1 MTVACICIFLGKECN
16 HCGAGK
22 YSSPQRDKCLTRT
35 VEFLQWLD
43 PFAIIL
49 SCFNVFGIIL
59 TTVFAVLFTIHR
71 NTPIVKAVGGYL
83 SFLELFSL
91 LVCLFTA
98 FSFIGYPTKVSCM
111 IGMPGFCISFSL
123 CISCILANL
132 LQILVGFSFDPKT
145 RSWVTKL
152 NQPLAVVTILPG
164 IQVALCVPWLC
175 LSPPFPNKTIL
186 GKHFLLQCN
195 KGSNQF
201 FIATLA
207 YNAFLGLS
215 CFLFAF
221 KGKQLPDLYKNAV
234 LITTSM
240 TLFLII
246 WILFIPIYTSLFGK
260 YKQAIESAAII
271 ISSFSI
277 LGCHFAPKCY
287 IMVFRKEINNENAI
301 TKYIKQHYEQ
311 KNMSVVKS

>member
-1 MTVACICIFLGKECN
+1 MHKCAYFAGKPC
-16 HCGAGK
+16 HSCGSEK
-22 YSSPQRDKCLTRT
+22 YSSPQRDTCLNRA
-35 VEFLQWLD
+35 VVFLQWSD
-43 PFAIIL
+43 PFAVIL
-49 SCFNVFGIIL
+49 SCFSALGIIVSL
-59 TTVFAVLFTIHR
+59 VFAALFTTHR

-91 LVCLFTA
+91 LACFGTA
-98 FSFIGYPTKVSCM
+98 FTFLDVPTAASCM
-111 IGMPGFCISFSL
+111 LGLPVFCIVFSL

-132 LQILVGFSFDPKT
+132 LQILVGFSFDPKV
-145 RSWVTKL
+145 RSWITKL
-152 NQPLAVVTILPG
+152 NRPLAVVTVLPG
-164 IQVALCVPWLC
+164 IQLALCVPWMY
-175 LSPPFPNKTIL
+175 LSPPFPNQTIL
-186 GKHFLLQCN
+186 GKNILLQCN
-195 KGSNQF
+195 KGSDRF
-201 FIATLA
+201 FIAMLC

-246 WILFIPIYTSLFGK
+246 WIIFIPIYTSLFGK

-271 ISSFSI
+271 VSCYSI

-287 IMVFRKEINNENAI
+287 IMVFRRELNDENAI
-301 TKYIKQHYEQ
+301 TEYIRKHYEK
-311 KNMSVVKS
+311 KNMAVVKS

>member
-1 MTVACICIFLGKECN
+1 M
-16 HCGAGK
+16 
-22 YSSPQRDKCLTRT
+22 
-35 VEFLQWLD
+35 EFLHWSD
-43 PFAIIL
+43 PFVIIL
-49 SCFNVFGIIL
+49 SCFNVLGIIV
-59 TTVFAVLFTIHR
+59 TIVFAVLFTIHR

-91 LVCLFTA
+91 LVCFCTA
-98 FSFIGYPTKVSCM
+98 FSFLEVPTAASCM
-111 IGMPGFCISFSL
+111 LGLPVFCIVFSL

-132 LQILVGFSFDPKT
+132 LQILVGFSFDPKI
-145 RSWVTKL
+145 RSWITKL
-152 NQPLAVVTILPG
+152 NKPLAVVTILPG
-164 IQVALCVPWLC
+164 IQLALCVPWLY

-186 GKHFLLQCN
+186 GKNILLQCN
-195 KGSNQF
+195 KGSLQF
-201 FIATLA
+201 FIAMLG

-246 WILFIPIYTSLFGK
+246 WIIFIPIYTSLFGK

-271 ISSFSI
+271 VSSYSI

-287 IMVFRKEINNENAI
+287 IMVFRKELNNENAI
-301 TKYIKQHYEQ
+301 TEYIRKHYEK
-311 KNMSVVKS
+311 KNMAVVKS